1 MSGEHASPLIYAC
14 SLSDFLSIDQ
24 KKYEIVA
31 ITGNSMGWYS
41 ALALSGALTYENAY
55 SLISTMGSMMKEGTI
70 GGQIIYSI
78 VDENWHVDASEK
90 EEVLAEIKNVSA
102 HVSIY
107 LGGYLVIGGEQSAL
121 DILLK
126 KLPAK
131 DNYPFQLPFHA
142 AFHTPLLD
150 SISKKACELL
160 PQSIFQKPSVSL
172 VDGRG
177 HIWSPFSTE
186 TVDLYNYTLGHQVT
200 NVYDFFIAI
209 TVAIKEFCP
218 DKLVLLGP
226 GNTLGGPIGQIIT
239 GLNWQN
245 ISCKKD
251 FVNRQKTDP
260 FLISL
265 GIPGQRNLICHS
277 YEKQIVST

>member
-1 MSGEHASPLIYAC
+1 
-14 SLSDFLSIDQ
+14 
-24 KKYEIVA
+24 
-31 ITGNSMGWYS
+31 MGWYS
-41 ALALSGALTYENAY
+41 ALALSGALTHENAY

-70 GGQIIYSI
+70 GGQIIYSV
-78 VDENWHVDASEK
+78 VDENWHVDESEK
-90 EEVLAEIKNVSA
+90 EEVLTEIKNVNA

-142 AFHTPLLD
+142 AFHTPLLE

-200 NVYDFFIAI
+200 NAYDFFTAI

-226 GNTLGGPIGQIIT
+226 GNTLGGSIGQIMIEN
-239 GLNWQN
+239 NWLDMD
-245 ISCKKD
+245 SKSA
-251 FVNRQKTDP
+251 FSSLQKENP
-260 FLISL
+260 YLISM
-265 GIPGQRNLICHS
+265 GMEEQRKLVC
-277 YEKQIVST
+277 